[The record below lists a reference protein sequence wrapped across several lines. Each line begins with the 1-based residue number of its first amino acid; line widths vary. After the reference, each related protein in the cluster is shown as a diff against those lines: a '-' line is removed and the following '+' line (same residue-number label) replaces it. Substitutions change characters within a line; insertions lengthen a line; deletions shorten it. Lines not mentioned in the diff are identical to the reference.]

1 METPLRHGRSGVSC
15 VRNDI
20 VVSMQSGPI
29 YLIGPSGN
37 PNFGDEFIAASWLKY
52 LAVER
57 PDADVWLDCP
67 QPGLAQVLF
76 EGLHPRL
83 RVTNTLWRL
92 VHETADLP
100 LDAAADLIRA
110 RVTGLGSP
118 SYDLG
123 LLKLREAE
131 SLHLIGGGFI
141 NENWSH
147 HAGLVV
153 AMRAVHG
160 MTGARLIATGQGLM
174 PALTSAPA
182 EMPLFQDFTHAA
194 ARDEAGALAYGIA
207 QELDDAFLGVTAEI
221 GRAAAEPGLYVCIQ
235 SDTADPERF
244 ETAVKVARTAVEKAA
259 AEGTDAYYVEAIP
272 GADRLAYEQL
282 ADLIP
287 EKRFL
292 PFVHIWANGLPLS
305 EKQTW
310 VTSRFHFHLLAAS
323 AGARG
328 LAVGMKKGYYD
339 VKHESVTALGSG
351 WSLALDS
358 LAVDSDIPEIP
369 QGPGAL
375 RDNLPALVAQKRA
388 EARKIYP
395 PLPARSGSDSGG
407 ALTGGSLTSGAAR
420 LFNKALAAPKRNK
433 YRPGAL

>member
-1 METPLRHGRSGVSC
+1 
-15 VRNDI
+15 
-20 VVSMQSGPI
+20 
-29 YLIGPSGN
+29 
-37 PNFGDEFIAASWLKY
+37 
-52 LAVER
+52 
-57 PDADVWLDCP
+57 
-67 QPGLAQVLF
+67 
-76 EGLHPRL
+76 
-83 RVTNTLWRL
+83 
-92 VHETADLP
+92 
-100 LDAAADLIRA
+100 
-110 RVTGLGSP
+110 
-118 SYDLG
+118 
-123 LLKLREAE
+123 
-131 SLHLIGGGFI
+131 
-141 NENWSH
+141 
-147 HAGLVV
+147 
-153 AMRAVHG
+153 
-160 MTGARLIATGQGLM
+160 MTGARLVATGQGLM
-174 PALTSAPA
+174 PVLTSAPA

-221 GRAAAEPGLYVCIQ
+221 GRAPAEPGLYVCIQ

-244 ETAVKVARTAVEKAA
+244 EAAVKVARAAVEKAA

-358 LAVDSDIPEIP
+358 HALDSDVPEIP
-369 QGPGAL
+369 QGRGAL

-395 PLPARSGSDSGG
+395 PLPDQSGSNSGG

-433 YRPGAL
+433 FRPGAL